1 MALQPTWVGIWLN
14 FLLAGAF
21 VAPFL
26 LLIWKSSRKA
36 GIVTLLSSVISAFCV
51 QYIFNAMGYVKL
63 LGLPHLVFWIPTV
76 VFLTAQQSRGDMT
89 IWPRRIIWLIMTV
102 ICISLAF
109 DIIDVVR
116 WVLGERVPLV

>member
-21 VAPFL
+21 VAPLL

-36 GIVTLLSSVISAFCV
+36 GIVTLLSSVIAAFGV
-51 QYIFNAMGYVKL
+51 QYMFNAMGYVKL
-63 LGLPHLVFWIPTV
+63 LGLPHLVLWVPTV

-109 DIIDVVR
+109 DIVDVVR
-116 WVLGERVPLV
+116 WILGERAPLV